1 MSRVIIYLPFAF
13 LVLTLVL
20 GCASQSNIQGGPKDT
35 SPPKIVEEKSTP
47 NFQTLFTGRSIQLQF
62 DEYVKIQD
70 QQSNVVVSPP
80 LAYPLK
86 MTVQGKKVVVSFHEK
101 EELRPNTT
109 YQIQFGKAIQD
120 ITESNVA
127 ENLIM
132 VFSTGEQLD
141 TLTLRGT
148 LMDYETGKPMAGAL
162 ALLYDEL
169 SDSAIY
175 LKRPVYF
182 AFTDEKGAYE
192 MRYLRGGTYQL
203 AGLKEEKT
211 SYKYDQAKE
220 MVGFYPEP
228 VQIDTDTVATR
239 PIYLFQ
245 ETGNPIIQDID
256 STEKGNLIIR
266 FDKEVTNAEVSFSET
281 PDRFMIEKEGNQ
293 LTLWHSN
300 DTLIKT
306 SMVINHAEGKVDTIR
321 LASYP
326 LATAVLKKP
335 LSVSVPAGFKEVHP
349 DSSLIIR
356 FSAPVNAWETGKWK
370 LINKSDST
378 EIAPGSDD
386 VICIDTPTHG
396 WARNFALLPQPP
408 GTYSLQIDSGG
419 VIQRNG
425 QENDKALIALL
436 QVLPARDYVSL
447 ELTLDSLDAEQP
459 YIFRLLN
466 NKIVAD
472 TWHSKGSTQLVRSY
486 PAMRTGNYELEIWY
500 DDNENRRL
508 DGGNYLTRRYPEQK
522 AVMAM
527 EALRPDWDSKQT
539 ITIPPRYLR

>member
-1 MSRVIIYLPFAF
+1 MSRFFFYLSFVF
-13 LVLTLVL
+13 LVITLVL

-35 SPPKIVEEKSTP
+35 SPPKVVKEKSSP
-47 NFQTLFTGRSIQLQF
+47 NFQTRFTSRSIFLHF

-86 MTVQGKKVVVSFHEK
+86 MVVQGKKVVVSFHEK
-101 EELRPNTT
+101 EELRPSTT

-132 VFSTGEQLD
+132 VFSTGEKLD
-141 TLTLRGT
+141 TLTMRGT
-148 LMDYETGKPMAGAL
+148 LLDYESGKPVAGAL
-162 ALLYDEL
+162 AMLYDEL

-175 LKRPVYF
+175 VKRPVYF
-182 AFTDEKGAYE
+182 AFSDEKGNYE
-192 MRYLRGGTYQL
+192 IRYLRGGVYQL

-211 SYKYDQAKE
+211 SYKYDQTKE
-220 MVGFYPEP
+220 TVGFYTEP
-228 VQIDTDTVATR
+228 VQIDTDTVTAG

-256 STEKGNLIIR
+256 STEKGNLVIR
-266 FDKEVTNAEVSFSET
+266 YDKETTNSEVSFSET

-293 LTLWHSN
+293 LTLWHSH
-300 DTLIKT
+300 DTLLKT
-306 SMVINHAEGKVDTIR
+306 YMVIKHAEGKVDSIK

-326 LATAVLKKP
+326 LTSAALKKP
-335 LSVSVPAGFKEVHP
+335 MSVSAPAGFKEVHP

-356 FSAPVNAWETGKWK
+356 FSAPVKAWDKEKWR

-378 EIAPGSDD
+378 EITPLAED
-386 VICIDTPTHG
+386 VICVDTPGNG
-396 WARNFALLPQPP
+396 WARTFALPPLAP

-425 QENDKALIALL
+425 QKNDNAVVALL
-436 QVLPARDYVSL
+436 QVLPARDFVSL
-447 ELTLDSLDAEQP
+447 ELMLDSLDAEQP
-459 YIFRLLN
+459 YIFRLWH
-466 NKIVAD
+466 NKTVAG
-472 TWHSKGSTQLVRSY
+472 TWYSKGSTQLMRSF

-500 DDNENRRL
+500 DDNENQRW
-508 DGGNYLTRRYPEQK
+508 DGGNYLSRRYPEQK
-522 AVMAM
+522 AIIPLEV
-527 EALRPDWDSKQT
+527 LRPDWDSKQT
-539 ITIPPRYLR
+539 INVPERKLR